1 MAALPRSRT
10 SGKKPVS
17 RLFSMKETLRGVFLL
32 LPQYDV
38 SSVDEETCGKIAKAE
53 GRLRIPKYLSYLK
66 GICEGDLRVIR
77 IAMLYGE
84 NGKRVAIALDEAIR
98 KNLRMAGA
106 VAIPEPYVHRVVSGS

>member
-1 MAALPRSRT
+1 MAAVPSSRI

-17 RLFSMKETLRGVFLL
+17 RLFSITDTLKGVFLF

-38 SSVDEETCGKIAKAE
+38 SSVDEETCEKIAKAE

-84 NGKRVAIALDEAIR
+84 NGKRVAVALDEAIR
-98 KNLRMAGA
+98 RNLRMVGA
-106 VAIPEPYVHRVVSGS
+106 VAIPEPYVHKVVSGS